1 VRRYLEAIRAGK
13 GDLDDREAAGELVD
27 EVESL
32 LQRVGSGTRIDD
44 VSDAYKAA
52 YRALSAVLQR
62 LGVAHANPYRDLWRF
77 YRSWEEKQLSS
88 YASRRA
94 YASELYEP
102 VRLELDKL
110 EWARLVEPVANELG
124 RDRRPCA
131 GAEGRVRSCPLDQ
144 LGQGHRPAGRRA
156 RAAAR

>member
-44 VSDAYKAA
+44 VRDEYKAA
-52 YRALSAVLQR
+52 CRALSAVLQR

-88 YASRRA
+88 YAAVVPTQASCTSPSGSNLTSWSGQGWSSRSPTNLAGIDARVRELRDA
-94 YASELYEP
+94 YAL
-102 VRLELDKL
+102 
-110 EWARLVEPVANELG
+110 ARSTN
-124 RDRRPCA
+124 
-131 GAEGRVRSCPLDQ
+131 
-144 LGQGHRPAGRRA
+144 
-156 RAAAR
+156 

>member
-44 VSDAYKAA
+44 VGDEYKAA

-110 EWARLVEPVANELG
+110 EWARLVEPVAQ
-124 RDRRPCA
+124 RT
-131 GAEGRVRSCPLDQ
+131 
-144 LGQGHRPAGRRA
+144 GQGSTPVCGS
-156 RAAAR
+156 